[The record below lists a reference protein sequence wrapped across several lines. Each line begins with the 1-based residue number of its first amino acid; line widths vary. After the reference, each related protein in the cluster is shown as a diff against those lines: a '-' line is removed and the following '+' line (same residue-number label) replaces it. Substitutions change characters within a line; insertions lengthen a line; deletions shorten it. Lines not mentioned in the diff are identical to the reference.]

1 MRFDVIIGNPPY
13 QEHNNSGQNDN
24 SGKPIY
30 QNFIRA
36 LRYYNYCRLAFIIPS
51 RWACSGNQDLDR
63 FRYDMLTSCM
73 IDTIVT
79 FERAVDVFP
88 EADISGGVQ
97 IIVLDRAKK
106 SSDITIR
113 NIGFD
118 NGIMRVISEEVRDP
132 LKYKY
137 IDNKKSTQYMLPLN
151 NKSEHILSKIFSSDN
166 LSSSGM
172 TADTFNASSIRDEDI
187 VDTHGADGIRMLTR
201 GGNFVTVSR
210 DAVNV
215 DADMLKK
222 YKVVC
227 LCLSDYGRVG
237 TSEQHRVIYALQ
249 KLKANEICTRTY
261 FVLNAFDTEA
271 EADNFY
277 SFMAGKLGRFL
288 VSTTLN
294 SIHIISRNL
303 MFIPN
308 IDFST
313 YHSDEELYDKYG
325 VTSDEREYINSIISD
340 YNK

>member
-1 MRFDVIIGNPPY
+1 MQFDVIIGNPPY

-36 LRYYNYCRLAFIIPS
+36 LRYYSYCMAAFVIPS

-63 FRYDMLTSCM
+63 FRYDILTSGM
-73 IDTIVT
+73 IDTLVT
-79 FERAVDVFP
+79 FEKAVDIFP
-88 EADISGGVQ
+88 EADISGGIQ
-97 IIVLDRAKK
+97 FIVLDRAKTDSK
-106 SSDITIR
+106 ITIK
-113 NIGFD
+113 NIGF
-118 NGIMRVISEEVRDP
+118 NSGRMNVVSEEVRDP

-151 NKSEHILSKIFSSDN
+151 NRSERILSKIFSADN
-166 LSSSGM
+166 LSDSGM

-187 VDTHGADGIRMLTR
+187 VDTHCANGVRMLTR

-210 DAVNV
+210 DAVTV
-215 DADMLKK
+215 DDTMLKK

-237 TSEQHRVIYALQ
+237 TSEKHRVIYALQ
-249 KLKANEICTRTY
+249 KLKPDEICTRTY

-271 EADNFY
+271 EANNFY

-325 VTSDEREYINSIISD
+325 IAQDEREYINSIISD

>member
-1 MRFDVIIGNPPY
+1 MQFDVIIGNPPY

-36 LRYYNYCRLAFIIPS
+36 LRYYNYCRAAFVIPS

-63 FRYDMLTSCM
+63 FRYDILTSGM
-73 IDTIVT
+73 IDTLVT
-79 FERAVDVFP
+79 FEKAVDVFP
-88 EADISGGVQ
+88 EADISGGIQ
-97 IIVLDRAKK
+97 FIVLDRVKTDSK
-106 SSDITIR
+106 ITIK
-113 NIGFD
+113 NMGF
-118 NGIMRVISEEVRDP
+118 NGGGMTIVSEEVRDP

-137 IDNKKSTQYMLPLN
+137 TDNKKSTQYMLPLN
-151 NKSEHILSKIFSSDN
+151 NKSEKILSKIFSVDN
-166 LSSSGM
+166 LSDSGM

-187 VDTHGADGIRMLTR
+187 VDTHCANGVRMLTR

-210 DAVNV
+210 DAVTV
-215 DADMLKK
+215 DATMLKK

-237 TSEQHRVIYALQ
+237 TSEKHRVVYALQ
-249 KLKANEICTRTY
+249 KLKPDEICTRTY
-261 FVLNAFDTEA
+261 FVLNAFDTAA

-325 VTSDEREYINSIISD
+325 ITSDEREYINSIISD

>member
-1 MRFDVIIGNPPY
+1 MRFDIIIGNPPY
-13 QEHNNSGQNDN
+13 QEHNNSGQRDN

-51 RWACSGNQDLDR
+51 RWTCSGNQDLDR
-63 FRYDMLTSCM
+63 FRHDMLTSGM

-79 FERAVDVFP
+79 FEKAADVFP
-88 EADISGGVQ
+88 EADIGGGVQ
-97 IIVLDRAKK
+97 IIVLNRAKI
-106 SSDITIR
+106 SSSITIR

-118 NGIMRVISEEVRDP
+118 NECACVISEEVRDP

-137 IDNKKSTQYMLPLN
+137 IDNKRSTQYMLPLN
-151 NKSEHILSKIFSSDN
+151 NKSESILSKIFSSDN

-187 VDTHGADGIRMLTR
+187 VDTHCADGIRMLTR
-201 GGNFVTVSR
+201 GGTFVTVPR
-210 DAVNV
+210 DVVNV
-215 DADMLKK
+215 DADLLKK

-227 LCLSDYGRVG
+227 MSLSDYGRVG

-313 YHSDEELYDKYG
+313 CHSDEELYDKYG
-325 VTSDEREYINSIISD
+325 ITLDEREYINSIISD
-340 YNK
+340 YSK